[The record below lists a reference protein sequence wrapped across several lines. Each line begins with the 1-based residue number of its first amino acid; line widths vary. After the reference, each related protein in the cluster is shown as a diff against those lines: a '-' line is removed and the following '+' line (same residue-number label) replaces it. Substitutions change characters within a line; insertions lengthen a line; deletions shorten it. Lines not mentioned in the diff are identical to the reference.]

1 MSYVNLVLMIVVMM
15 TVVAI
20 VAVPIVPIIR
30 RPIVVAVVR
39 IWPVVA
45 VWIIAVAVWIIT
57 ISVSRITKPDSDS
70 SNADRYLSV

>member
-1 MSYVNLVLMIVVMM
+1 MSYVNLVLMIVAMM

-20 VAVPIVPIIR
+20 VAVPIGPIVR

-45 VWIIAVAVWIIT
+45 VWIITIT
-57 ISVSRITKPDSDS
+57 ISVSRITNSDSDS
-70 SNADRYLSV
+70 SNANRYLGL

>member
-20 VAVPIVPIIR
+20 VAVPIGPIVR

-45 VWIIAVAVWIIT
+45 VWIIT
-57 ISVSRITKPDSDS
+57 ISVSRITNSDSDP
-70 SNADRYLSV
+70 SNANRYLSV

>member
-1 MSYVNLVLMIVVMM
+1 MIVVMM

-20 VAVPIVPIIR
+20 VAVPIGPIVR

-45 VWIIAVAVWIIT
+45 VWIITIT
-57 ISVSRITKPDSDS
+57 ISVSRITNSDSDS
-70 SNADRYLSV
+70 SNANRYLSV

>member
-20 VAVPIVPIIR
+20 VAVPIGPIVR

-45 VWIIAVAVWIIT
+45 VWIIT
-57 ISVSRITKPDSDS
+57 ISVSRITNSDADSA
-70 SNADRYLSV
+70 NANRYLSV

>member
-20 VAVPIVPIIR
+20 VAVPIGPIVR

-45 VWIIAVAVWIIT
+45 VWIIT
-57 ISVSRITKPDSDS
+57 ISVSRITNSDSDP
-70 SNADRYLSV
+70 SNANGYLSV

>member
-30 RPIVVAVVR
+30 PIVVAVVR

-45 VWIIAVAVWIIT
+45 VWIIA
-57 ISVSRITKPDSDS
+57 ISVSRITNSDADSA
-70 SNADRYLSV
+70 NANRYLSV

>member
-20 VAVPIVPIIR
+20 VAVPIGPIIR
-30 RPIVVAVVR
+30 RPIVVAIVR

-45 VWIIAVAVWIIT
+45 VRIIT
-57 ISVSRITKPDSDS
+57 ISVSRIPISDSDS
-70 SNADRYLSV
+70 SNANRYLSV

>member
-20 VAVPIVPIIR
+20 VAVPIGPIVR

-45 VWIIAVAVWIIT
+45 VWIIA
-57 ISVSRITKPDSDS
+57 ISIPVSRITNSDSDP
-70 SNADRYLSV
+70 SNANRYLSV

>member
-20 VAVPIVPIIR
+20 VAVPIVPIVR

-45 VWIIAVAVWIIT
+45 VWIIT
-57 ISVSRITKPDSDS
+57 ISVSRITKSDS
-70 SNADRYLSV
+70 SNANRYLTV